1 MSRIAGSSLLSTF
14 DDEVVRRDAARSWIE
29 SQIALEERKIS
40 AGNAAR
46 ESAYAELAEIY
57 AADEGK
63 LAASFGEISQRVQV
77 IFTEKMKRR
86 AELNTLLEQA
96 ARLIANLQEQL
107 KPAQENAQ
115 ACDLRL
121 DEARRAL
128 DAELGADA
136 AFLAIKQEADALQAT
151 ARQLEVAHT
160 RISTECAAKL
170 AAFTAN
176 RLFTYLVSVKFGTP
190 DYRSTGL
197 NAAGDRWLARLVAW
211 EKNYPSFATLTELP
225 AFAAKRVAAAQKTA
239 GLAATRVSFHINER
253 EVACGV
259 TAAKTAVT
267 AAKQALDALNGQIAN
282 LESQRATLTAE
293 LQAIDSGADPFQK
306 RAKAELK
313 AFLTTNPI
321 AKLKAAAAA
330 TAGKR
335 DNELTDEIE
344 RAETIVNEG
353 RRRVK
358 TLVAERAV
366 ADEQHRRAVTA
377 RRKFSSDY
385 AGTYDHF
392 DQGVNV
398 GDLLTGYILGST
410 SERSLWSSVDH
421 HHHDTTP
428 SYSYSSS
435 SSSSSDSSFGS
446 FSSGGDSS
454 SGFSSGGGDSGG
466 SCSTGGGD

>member
-1 MSRIAGSSLLSTF
+1 MSHIPGSSLLSTF

-29 SQIALEERKIS
+29 SHIAIAEKSIS
-40 AGNAAR
+40 AANAAR

-57 AADEGK
+57 AADDGK
-63 LAASFGEISQRVQV
+63 LAAAFGEISQRVQA

-96 ARLIANLQEQL
+96 ARLIANLHEQL

-115 ACDLRL
+115 ACDRRL
-121 DEARRAL
+121 DAARREL

-136 AFLAIKQEADALQAT
+136 AFLELKREADGLQAA
-151 ARQLEVAHT
+151 ARQVEAAHA
-160 RISTECAAKL
+160 RITSECAAKL
-170 AAFTAN
+170 AGFTAN
-176 RLFTYLVSVKFGTP
+176 RLFAYLVSVKFGTP
-190 DYRSTGL
+190 DYQGAGL
-197 NAAGDRWLARLVAW
+197 NASGDRWLARLVAW

-225 AFAAKRVAAAQKTA
+225 AFAAKRVATAQKTA

-253 EVACGV
+253 EVARGV

-267 AAKQALDALNGQIAN
+267 AAKQALDEVNAQIAK
-282 LESQRATLTAE
+282 LESQRTALTAE
-293 LQAIDSGADPFQK
+293 LQAIDGGADPFQK

-313 AFLTTNPI
+313 AFLTENPI
-321 AKLKAAAAA
+321 ARLKAAAAA
-330 TAGKR
+330 TANVR
-335 DNELTDEIE
+335 DNQLTDEIE
-344 RAETIVNEG
+344 RAETTVNEG

-366 ADEQHRRAVTA
+366 ADEQHQRAVTA
-377 RRKFSSDY
+377 RRKFSSGY
-385 AGTYDHF
+385 SGTYNQF
-392 DQGVNV
+392 DRGINI

-421 HHHDTTP
+421 HHHDATP

-435 SSSSSDSSFGS
+435 SNDSSFGS

-454 SGFSSGGGDSGG
+454 GGFSGGGGDSGG
-466 SCSTGGGD
+466 SFSTGGGD